1 MTRPRVV
8 LALTPLTER
17 EVEPL
22 LFDPSD
28 PPLDLL
34 ASVVEAD
41 ELARAVKE
49 EQRVDAVLLS
59 PELSGL
65 SRLTASA
72 CAPRAYAS
80 SGSHSISA
88 SENHSTRWKSIPAS
102 TAPSPARSCSAP
114 SGRRHDRRESPCRG
128 ATRHAGAERREDRG
142 GERLGGHRREGRP
155 RLKRVRGIAR
165 GARRAPLAHAAHRG
179 RCARRQPRT
188 PSRSRPQQ
196 RVDPRRHPSDTG
208 RRRALRE
215 LVERWTYEPEGWPS
229 VLLGAPDPRA
239 LIDLAQP
246 GAMTRA
252 LDALA
257 GLYPLVVCDVGFP
270 IEDARSAHL
279 HREALIA
286 ADSVILVLGAREPQL
301 HAGLRQLDIILTE
314 LGIRSERLRIIV
326 NAVGGPSRRE
336 KGTITATIAEHL
348 TERDL
353 TVDAWL
359 PWDARGLRRSEQH
372 GKPIALAPAAA
383 RSPTRSRA
391 CWTSCS
397 CPQRAH
403 DAKRRKRRLTAP
415 PGNTPSAE
423 REEVAWATR
432 APRRQR
438 PTATRP
444 RRSGNESNTR

>member
-8 LALTPLTER
+8 LALTPLIER
-17 EVEPL
+17 EIEPL

-41 ELARAVKE
+41 ELARAVQE

-65 SRLTASA
+65 TPAHCERVRATGIRLVGLALDQRERELLDTLEVDTSLDSTVSREQLLSAIRGNATAGENRPVA
-72 CAPRAYAS
+72 APPV
-80 SGSHSISA
+80 
-88 SENHSTRWKSIPAS
+88 T
-102 TAPSPARSCSAP
+102 PS
-114 SGRRHDRRESPCRG
+114 
-128 ATRHAGAERREDRG
+128 AERGEDRG
-142 GERLGGHRREGRP
+142 GSVLAAIGAKGAPGSSECAASLAALAARRWPTLLIEADALGGNLALRLGADPNNGSILG
-155 RLKRVRGIAR
+155 VI
-165 GARRAPLAHAAHRG
+165 RATQAG
-179 RCARRQPRT
+179 
-188 PSRSRPQQ
+188 
-196 RVDPRRHPSDTG
+196 DG
-208 RRRALRE
+208 ALRE

-286 ADSVILVLGAREPQL
+286 ADSVLVVLGAREPQL

-348 TERDL
+348 AERDL

-372 GKPIALAPAAA
+372 GKPIALARR
-383 RSPTRSRA
+383 RSAFTRALTGLLDELFLPS
-391 CWTSCS
+391 TS
-397 CPQRAH
+397 PR
-403 DAKRRKRRLTAP
+403 AKRRKRRLAAP

-423 REEVAWATR
+423 REEVVW
-432 APRRQR
+432 QR
-438 PTATRP
+438 
-444 RRSGNESNTR
+444 

>member
-8 LALTPLTER
+8 LALTPLIER
-17 EVEPL
+17 EIEPL
-22 LFDPSD
+22 LFNPSD

-41 ELARAVKE
+41 ELARAVQE

-65 SRLTASA
+65 TPAHCERVRATGIRLVGLALDQRERELLDTLEVDTSLDSTVSREELLSAIRGNATA
-72 CAPRAYAS
+72 
-80 SGSHSISA
+80 G
-88 SENHSTRWKSIPAS
+88 ENHPVTTPPVTPA
-102 TAPSPARSCSAP
+102 
-114 SGRRHDRRESPCRG
+114 
-128 ATRHAGAERREDRG
+128 AERREDRG
-142 GERLGGHRREGRP
+142 GSVLAVIGAKGAPGSSECAASLAALAARRWPTLLIEADALGGNLALRLGADPNNGSILG
-155 RLKRVRGIAR
+155 VI
-165 GARRAPLAHAAHRG
+165 RAT
-179 RCARRQPRT
+179 Q
-188 PSRSRPQQ
+188 
-196 RVDPRRHPSDTG
+196 TG
-208 RRRALRE
+208 DGALRE
-215 LVERWTYEPEGWPS
+215 LVERWTHEPEGWPS

-246 GAMTRA
+246 GAMTHA

-286 ADSVILVLGAREPQL
+286 ADSVLVVLGAREPQL

-348 TERDL
+348 AERDL

-372 GKPIALAPAAA
+372 GKPIALARR
-383 RSPTRSRA
+383 RSAFTRALSGLLDELFLPS
-391 CWTSCS
+391 TS
-397 CPQRAH
+397 PR
-403 DAKRRKRRLTAP
+403 AKRRKRRLAAP
-415 PGNTPSAE
+415 HDTPPSAE
-423 REEVAWATR
+423 REEVVW
-432 APRRQR
+432 QR
-438 PTATRP
+438 
-444 RRSGNESNTR
+444 